1 MEHPITTGGKIVEGD
16 RAPTAIALSFEIA
29 SVAALRAEAICR
41 RAHDLLIT
49 KTSTDRDFMTDVQ
62 MEQKLNLIDREH
74 REGKAALVKLLDIHR
89 FHRGIHWDR
98 IQVAQRAQSLKE
110 AEDKYL

>member
-1 MEHPITTGGKIVEGD
+1 METRIEIGGKVEGD

-29 SVAALRAEAICR
+29 SIAALRAQAICV

-49 KTSTDRDFMTDVQ
+49 KTSTDRDFLTDVQ
-62 MEQKLNLIDREH
+62 IEQKIKLIDREY
-74 REGKAALVKLLDIHR
+74 REGKEALAKLLDIHK
-89 FHRGIHWDR
+89 FHRSIHWDR
-98 IQVAQRAQSLKE
+98 IQVAQRAQKLKE